1 MKTDNIR
8 ILFGENGFTITQ
20 TFHDLN
26 EQKRPVKRTFI
37 AEDAASVLHQI
48 EGILEEEPDILD
60 VL

>member
-1 MKTDNIR
+1 MRTDNIR

-37 AEDAASVLHQI
+37 GETAAHVIQRIENLLVEEQI
-48 EGILEEEPDILD
+48 REQQP
-60 VL
+60 